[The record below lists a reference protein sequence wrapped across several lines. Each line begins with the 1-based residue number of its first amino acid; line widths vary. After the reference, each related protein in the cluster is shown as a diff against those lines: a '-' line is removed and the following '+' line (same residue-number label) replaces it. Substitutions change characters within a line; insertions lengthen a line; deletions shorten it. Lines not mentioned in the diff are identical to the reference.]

1 MATKTITKSSSKN
14 KNNLSNIKLDTIYNL
29 CEINDDDPILTT
41 INNRIINFNND
52 IEDALNDKYID
63 DLVQDI
69 VNINNKFNMTLKL
82 NPLLLSIKD
91 TCLKLKS
98 IGDNEELSI
107 QQKNCII
114 HSVKNLV
121 IIYKNLAHL
130 TQ

>member
-1 MATKTITKSSSKN
+1 M
-14 KNNLSNIKLDTIYNL
+14 
-29 CEINDDDPILTT
+29 TT